1 MRKNCAMF
9 PGTFDPPTL
18 GHIDIIKRCAALYD
32 KVYVVIAD
40 NIAKKTLFTAQERK
54 GFLEATLK
62 GTLKET
68 LRDYSNVEVHI
79 WGGLV
84 VDFAKKF
91 DVGVMVRGVRT
102 QGDFSYEF
110 DLALL
115 NKQICPEIE
124 ILFMPTNPTLS
135 LVRSSTIKELATFG
149 ADISTMVPPVVIE
162 AINTKYINK

>member
-62 GTLKET
+62 
-68 LRDYSNVEVHI
+68 DYSNIEVHI

-124 ILFMPTNPTLS
+124 ILFMPTNPILS

>member
-54 GFLEATLK
+54 GFLEETLK
-62 GTLKET
+62 
-68 LRDYSNVEVHI
+68 DYSNVEVHI

-124 ILFMPTNPTLS
+124 ILFMPTKPTLS

-149 ADISTMVPPVVIE
+149 ADISTMVSPVVIE

>member
-54 GFLEATLK
+54 GFLEETLK
-62 GTLKET
+62 
-68 LRDYSNVEVHI
+68 DYSNVEVHI

-102 QGDFSYEF
+102 QADFSYEF